1 MRLILIGLL
10 KAYRY
15 GISPFLGRNC
25 KFHPS
30 CSVYAIEA
38 LQKHGLFR
46 GLRLAVWRVLRCN
59 PWSAGG
65 YDPVP

>member
-15 GISPFLGRNC
+15 GISPYLGRNC

-38 LQKHGLFR
+38 LQKHGLLR